1 MMLPKIKSA
10 WTPNF
15 TDRYIAYSHF
25 LLASCR
31 LNYKTAST
39 ILPAQKAL
47 MSESLLN
54 WEDYLQVASA
64 SDVGMRRATNQD
76 NLCVSM
82 ASSMEHWQRK
92 GHVFIVADGMGAH
105 AAGELASKLAID
117 HIPHLYTKYNDTSSP
132 EAMKRAVQ
140 DANAEIHRRG
150 QANEEFHNMG
160 TTCSVLSILPQGA
173 VCAHIG
179 DSRVYRLTQNKIE
192 QLTFDHSLVWEM
204 RAAGQLTAEEER
216 MGKVPKNVITR
227 SLGPYAECKVDLEG
241 PFPVQVGDTFLLCSD
256 GLTAV
261 ISDTE
266 IGSILA
272 NMTPD
277 EAVTVLVDLANLRGG
292 PDNITI
298 VVVKVTHPKLAT
310 ASNASAGL
318 LKVNSKES
326 KHAKSPLL
334 WAVFGATFLLAA
346 LFLFL
351 SNIIFASVLGGVAI
365 GLLVYL
371 ISQLVMDAQSGDE
384 VTSSKRFGKGP
395 YTRYNC
401 ASSAQFGKQLAEMLN
416 KLQQGALRENWQVDW
431 AQLKTLTSEAQKAE
445 QSGDHS
451 TSIRSYGRA
460 VSFLMDQLR
469 NQSDASSSSVEL

>member
-1 MMLPKIKSA
+1 
-10 WTPNF
+10 
-15 TDRYIAYSHF
+15 
-25 LLASCR
+25 
-31 LNYKTAST
+31 
-39 ILPAQKAL
+39 

-54 WEDYLQVASA
+54 WDEYLQVASL

-76 NLCVSM
+76 NLSVSI
-82 ASSMEHWQRK
+82 ASSMEQWQRK

-117 HIPHLYTKYNDTSSP
+117 HIPHLYAKYGDTSAP
-132 EAMKRAVQ
+132 EAMKQAVQ
-140 DANAEIHRRG
+140 GANAEIHRRG

-160 TTCSVLSILPQGA
+160 TTCSVLAILPQGA

-204 RAAGQLTAEEER
+204 RVAGQLTAEEER

-256 GLTAV
+256 GLTGV

-266 IGSILA
+266 IGSIIA

-277 EAVTVLVDLANLRGG
+277 EAANVLVDLANLRGG
-292 PDNITI
+292 PDNIT
-298 VVVKVTHPKLAT
+298 VVIVKVTHPKIAT
-310 ASNASAGL
+310 ATNSEAGL
-318 LKVNSKES
+318 LKAGARKSNYGYLPIFWAVAAGAVLLSLLFFFIGQNSVM
-326 KHAKSPLL
+326 A
-334 WAVFGATFLLAA
+334 AVFGGLGIAITIYSAIR
-346 LFLFL
+346 
-351 SNIIFASVLGGVAI
+351 SILGGKN
-365 GLLVYL
+365 
-371 ISQLVMDAQSGDE
+371 SQQVSE
-384 VTSSKRFGKGP
+384 NKRYGKGP
-395 YTRYNC
+395 YTRHNC
-401 ASSAQFGKQLAEMLN
+401 ASSAQFAKQLADMLK
-416 KLQQGALRENWQVDW
+416 KLQQGALREKWQVDW
-431 AQLKTLTSEAQKAE
+431 TQLKAFTSHAE
-445 QSGDHS
+445 SATKNQDHS

-469 NQSDASSSSVEL
+469 NQGDSSGSSVDL

>member
-1 MMLPKIKSA
+1 
-10 WTPNF
+10 
-15 TDRYIAYSHF
+15 
-25 LLASCR
+25 
-31 LNYKTAST
+31 
-39 ILPAQKAL
+39 
-47 MSESLLN
+47 MSENLLN
-54 WEDYLQVASA
+54 WEDYIQVASL

-76 NLCVSM
+76 NLTVSI
-82 ASSMEHWQRK
+82 ASSMEYWQRK
-92 GHVFIVADGMGAH
+92 GHLFIVADGMGAH

-117 HIPHLYTKYNDTSSP
+117 HIPHLYNKYNDTSAP

-179 DSRVYRLTQNKIE
+179 DSRVYRISQNKVE

-256 GLTAV
+256 GLTGV
-261 ISDTE
+261 VSDTE
-266 IGSILA
+266 IGSIVA

-277 EAVTVLVDLANLRGG
+277 EAATVLIDLANLRGG
-292 PDNITI
+292 PDNITVVI
-298 VVVKVTHPKLAT
+298 VRITHPKLAT
-310 ASNASAGL
+310 SANGTGL
-318 LKVNSKES
+318 LKVNSDKS
-326 KHAKSPLL
+326 KYPVSPIV
-334 WAVFGATFLLAA
+334 WAICGATLLLAL
-346 LFLFL
+346 LF
-351 SNIIFASVLGGVAI
+351 
-365 GLLVYL
+365 VYL
-371 ISQLVMDAQSGDE
+371 ANYPLAIITGVISLGCLIYQIVNLIRRANSGQE
-384 VTSSKRFGKGP
+384 VTENKRFGKGP
-395 YTRYNC
+395 YTRYSC
-401 ASSAQFGKQLAEMLN
+401 ASSAQFAKQLADMLD

-431 AQLKTLTSEAQKAE
+431 AQLKALTSHAE
-445 QSGDHS
+445 SATKNQDHS

>member
-1 MMLPKIKSA
+1 
-10 WTPNF
+10 
-15 TDRYIAYSHF
+15 
-25 LLASCR
+25 
-31 LNYKTAST
+31 
-39 ILPAQKAL
+39 

-54 WEDYLQVASA
+54 WDDYIQVASL

-76 NLCVSM
+76 NLSVSL

-117 HIPHLYTKYNDTSSP
+117 HIPHLYAKYNDSSAP
-132 EAMKRAVQ
+132 EEMKKAVQ
-140 DANAEIHRRG
+140 DANSEIHRRG

-160 TTCSVLSILPQGA
+160 TTCSVLTILPQGA

-179 DSRVYRLTQNKIE
+179 DSRVYRLTQNRIE

-204 RAAGQLTAEEER
+204 RVAGQLTAEEER

-256 GLTAV
+256 GLTGV

-266 IGSILA
+266 IGSIMA

-277 EAVTVLVDLANLRGG
+277 EAVSVLVDLANLRGG
-292 PDNITI
+292 PDNITVII
-298 VVVKVTHPKLAT
+298 VKIGHPKLAT
-310 ASNASAGL
+310 NSNSGAGL
-318 LKVNSKES
+318 LKVNKQ
-326 KHAKSPLL
+326 KSRFSISPFV
-334 WAVFGATFLLAA
+334 WATFAGSLLFTL
-346 LFLFL
+346 LFYFSGNWQTSILTGVIAGGSFL
-351 SNIIFASVLGGVAI
+351 
-365 GLLVYL
+365 YL
-371 ISQLVMDAQSGDE
+371 ATKLIMGAMSGQN
-384 VTSSKRFGKGP
+384 VTPDKRFGKGP
-395 YTRYNC
+395 YTRYGC
-401 ASSAQFGKQLAEMLN
+401 ASSAQFAKQLADMLR
-416 KLQQGALRENWQVDW
+416 KLQEGALRENWKVDW
-431 AQLKTLTSEAQKAE
+431 AQLKALTSHAE
-445 QSGDHS
+445 SATKNRDHS

-469 NQSDASSSSVEL
+469 NQNDASSSSVEL

>member
-1 MMLPKIKSA
+1 
-10 WTPNF
+10 
-15 TDRYIAYSHF
+15 
-25 LLASCR
+25 
-31 LNYKTAST
+31 
-39 ILPAQKAL
+39 
-47 MSESLLN
+47 MSENLLN
-54 WEDYLQVASA
+54 WEDYIQVASL

-76 NLCVSM
+76 NLSVSI
-82 ASSMEHWQRK
+82 ASSMDHWQRK
-92 GHVFIVADGMGAH
+92 GHLFIVADGMGAH

-117 HIPHLYTKYNDTSSP
+117 HIPHLYAKYNDTSAP

-140 DANAEIHRRG
+140 DASAEIHRRG

-179 DSRVYRLTQNKIE
+179 DSRVYRITQNKIE

-256 GLTAV
+256 GLTGV
-261 ISDTE
+261 VSDTE
-266 IGSILA
+266 IGSIVA

-277 EAVTVLVDLANLRGG
+277 EAATVLIDLANLRGG
-292 PDNITI
+292 PDNITVVI
-298 VVVKVTHPKLAT
+298 VRVTHAKMAT
-310 ASNASAGL
+310 SANGSAGL
-318 LKVNSKES
+318 LKVN
-326 KHAKSPLL
+326 ADKSSYTLSPIV
-334 WAVFGATFLLAA
+334 WAIFGGTLLLAL
-346 LFLFL
+346 LFLYLGNSVFA
-351 SNIIFASVLGGVAI
+351 IISGGVAL
-365 GLLVYL
+365 GCL
-371 ISQLVMDAQSGDE
+371 IYQITNLILRATSGQE
-384 VTSSKRFGKGP
+384 VTENKRFGKGP
-395 YTRYNC
+395 YTRYSC
-401 ASSAQFGKQLAEMLN
+401 ASSAQFAKQLADMLD

-431 AQLKTLTSEAQKAE
+431 AQLKALTSHAE
-445 QSGDHS
+445 SATKNQDHS